1 MLAWHGC
8 MHLRKT
14 ALQSRCSPDAG
25 KRRKRRA
32 ELTPGQQESD
42 MYSMDDFLRLNGG
55 DTLSRTMDRNRQRAG
70 IRRNA
75 RNTDINAFLA
85 SCGFKGRR
93 K

>member
-1 MLAWHGC
+1 

-14 ALQSRCSPDAG
+14 ALQSRRSTEG
-25 KRRKRRA
+25 QNRRKRRA
-32 ELTPGQQESD
+32 DQCRYQPQNNKEPD
-42 MYSMDDFLRLNGG
+42 MYSMDEFLRLNGG
-55 DTLSRTMDRNRQRAG
+55 DAMNRIMDRNRQRAG

-85 SCGFKGRR
+85 SCGLKGRR